1 MKRRRV
7 FFLLTVLTLAA
18 AALAPGPKNFAVAST
33 HQAQQQQPPA
43 RVLDLKAS
51 DGTLLKASYF
61 AAAKP
66 GPGVLLFH
74 QTNRTRKAWADVAV
88 QLAGAG
94 INTLTLDM
102 RGFGESG
109 GTSHDKLTPKERA
122 QYVSK
127 GPPTLTQRGNIWFR
141 SQVSREMSSA

>member
-33 HQAQQQQPPA
+33 RQAQQQQPAA

-74 QTNRTRKAWADVAV
+74 QTNRTRKTWDDVAV
-88 QLAGAG
+88 QLGG
-94 INTLTLDM
+94 L
-102 RGFGESG
+102 ESTRLLSICG
-109 GTSHDKLTPKERA
+109 D
-122 QYVSK
+122 
-127 GPPTLTQRGNIWFR
+127 
-141 SQVSREMSSA
+141 SAKAAAPLMTN